1 MLAAAAGHATVCKL
15 LVNAKANLTA
25 SIGGLNA
32 RDLAEI
38 NHHPETLAVLVH
50 AMRGR
55 RQRRI
60 YTGAGFEC

>member
-1 MLAAAAGHATVCKL
+1 MLAAAAGHTTVCKL
-15 LVNAKANLTA
+15 LVNAKASLTS

-38 NHHPETLAVLVH
+38 NHHPETLAIIVH

-55 RQRRI
+55 R
-60 YTGAGFEC
+60 